1 MTFACTQLAKNSFC
15 ILFLMTALLISACS
29 SGPTSNNDATPLNAK
44 ATPLAAKDSAIYSSA
59 LANFEK
65 GNVKAAAAALTKITQ
80 DNPGYF
86 DGWINLAIA
95 NYQLKDLAAAKRAL
109 AQAQQLQATSAQL
122 NNIRALISTEDG
134 QYKDAEQ
141 LYLASLK
148 LEPKNAST
156 HYNLAL
162 LYDIYYQDLPQA
174 VAHYESY
181 LALSSQKDEE
191 TEAWTAELKQ
201 KLLDRGAQ

>member
-1 MTFACTQLAKNSFC
+1 MKLICAQLAKSG
-15 ILFLMTALLISACS
+15 LHVLLVMAVLLISACS
-29 SGPTSNNDATPLNAK
+29 SGPTSNREATPLNTK
-44 ATPLAAKDSAIYSSA
+44 ATPLAAGDRAAYTSA
-59 LANFEK
+59 LADLEK
-65 GNVKAAAAALTKITQ
+65 GNVKAAAATLTKIANN
-80 DNPGYF
+80 NPGFF

-95 NYQLKDLAAAKRAL
+95 NYQLKDIAGAKRAL
-109 AQAQQLQATSAQL
+109 AHAQQLQTTSAQL

-181 LALSSQKDEE
+181 LSLSSQKDEE

>member
-15 ILFLMTALLISACS
+15 ILFVITALLISACS

-44 ATPLAAKDSAIYSSA
+44 STPLAAKDSAVYSSA

-65 GNVKAAAAALTKITQ
+65 GNVKAAATALTKITQ

-109 AQAQQLQATSAQL
+109 AHAQQLQATSAQL

-148 LEPKNAST
+148 LEPKNANT